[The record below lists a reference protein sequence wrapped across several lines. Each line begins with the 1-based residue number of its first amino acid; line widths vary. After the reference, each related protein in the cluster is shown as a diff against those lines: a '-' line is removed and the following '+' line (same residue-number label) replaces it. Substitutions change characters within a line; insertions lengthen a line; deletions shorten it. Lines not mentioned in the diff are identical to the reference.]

1 MLGREIKALEK
12 IQQNKKM
19 DMFYDPYDYIPPII
33 DKGLFLFSKTPDKQ
47 YSSGTN
53 NFSDSFN
60 EFEDQKEIYSYYVM
74 PKYGKN
80 LEHLFEKFN
89 QQFSSKTIILLG
101 ISILEILEKVH
112 SAGYTYNDLKL
123 DNILIGD
130 ENFSD

>member
-33 DKGLFLFSKTPDKQ
+33 DKGLFLLSKTPDKQ